1 MADARRVR
9 ERARTGGAD
18 SADEREAGLMFLK
31 GKDNLVTAPGAH
43 EQLSVTKQTSI
54 CQLAGH
60 RIIGYIRSPLVQC
73 GFLRLELV

>member
-1 MADARRVR
+1 
-9 ERARTGGAD
+9 
-18 SADEREAGLMFLK
+18 MFLK